1 MIQSFKGKPAKALL
15 EGKRSGLPPDILPR
29 AANKLSILNAAT
41 SLDTLRIPPSSHLEA
56 LTGKRKGQ
64 HSIRINS
71 HVARKRGDGQLCEL
85 GLKDFLKRAPSGR

>member
-1 MIQSFKGKPAKALL
+1 MIQSFKGKPAKALW

-41 SLDTLRIPPSSHLEA
+41 TLDSLRIPPSNHLEA
-56 LTGKRKGQ
+56 LSGKRKGQ

-71 HVARKRGDGQLCEL
+71 KWRICFRWEDGNTHDVEIT
-85 GLKDFLKRAPSGR
+85 DYH